1 MDVAVAVG
9 AIAPVPVEREAVSE
23 VISWEEVVLAAVP
36 DLAKGGTVGTVAGGV
51 AARFESARSQEWR
64 TSVVRRGIRAAASR
78 GRRVATGW
86 SPVRRATR
94 LSTGVARRAWVRA
107 GVPLG
112 GLFAGA
118 GLAGVKGEVEGAG
131 GGSPRRAVAR

>member
-9 AIAPVPVEREAVSE
+9 AIAPVPVEREAVNE

-64 TSVVRRGIRAAASR
+64 TSVGEKGDPGGGEQGKARGDGLVAGEEGNTLVDGGGEAGLDKGGRATWWLVR
-78 GRRVATGW
+78 GRGPCWGKGRG
-86 SPVRRATR
+86 RGR
-94 LSTGVARRAWVRA
+94 
-107 GVPLG
+107 G
-112 GLFAGA
+112 GA
-118 GLAGVKGEVEGAG
+118 
-131 GGSPRRAVAR
+131 PRRAVAR